1 MLNLKSKIENKES
14 GFTLV
19 ELLVVILIIG
29 VLAAIAIPVF
39 LNQRKSANEAALKS
53 DIHTLELAMQNCAIK
68 QQGAYPDIQINWGGV
83 TTTPPACLSGI
94 KLSNT
99 TDTHS
104 YDFGVYHPNFGLKPG
119 DAYCIEAYND
129 GAGVGY
135 YFRSD
140 KGVISTILC
149 ENQ

>member
-1 MLNLKSKIENKES
+1 MRDIRNKIKDNES

-53 DIHTLELAMQNCAIK
+53 DIHSIQLGMENCAIK
-68 QQGAYPDIQINWGGV
+68 STPYPDLWVNWGG
-83 TTTPPACLSGI
+83 TTTIPSCVTGFKA
-94 KLSNT
+94 SNST
-99 TDTHS
+99 RTHS
-104 YDFGVYHPNFGLKPG
+104 FDFGQYYPASGVKPG
-119 DAYCIEAYND
+119 DAYCIESAND
-129 GAGVGY
+129 AAGITI

-140 KGVISTILC
+140 KGVYSNLPC
-149 ENQ
+149 QSQ